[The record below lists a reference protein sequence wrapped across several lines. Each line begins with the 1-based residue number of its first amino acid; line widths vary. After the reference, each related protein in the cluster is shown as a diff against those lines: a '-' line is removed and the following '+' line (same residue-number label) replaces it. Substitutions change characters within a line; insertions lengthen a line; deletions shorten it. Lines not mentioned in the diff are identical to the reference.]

1 MQVAAPCS
9 DQDMPLMLFI
19 ISRDLCVI
27 NIAAYLISSQFRTQN
42 RQTFMD
48 EDECM
53 LVAHQSISKQVEN
66 QDDVTGSSRSIEL
79 ENQDDIERLS
89 TSMEVK
95 DRCESLNYFSES
107 AAVEQQNES
116 TEYSECVAGKDET
129 ESTKIGQLLDTYMD
143 VNIQIR
149 EITQQIEDMKKSAR
163 ITKQMQAKVDAL
175 QAKLADLTKD
185 CEEVKAYFQ
194 RLKDVEA
201 RVMSANDRSLNVQDT
216 VKEEVAK
223 AQHRDSNVQALED
236 KVDQQ
241 GKQLESKFDHERQM
255 NEKIKI
261 LIKKY
266 KNIKIENVRQ
276 NEQAEANLQ
285 VIKNLVGDLVVAN
298 QQRDHEMKQLK
309 EFVAQ
314 LTITMQAH
322 IRNEQLHQG
331 FPKTGC
337 KISPIST
344 GATFST
350 TPEVGKFH
358 EIKKS
363 RSFHTFPHIESLIS
377 ENDNRVGSGVNL
389 SSSSKGDF
397 QLPPLCAPSVPNTTT
412 TTPTAAKT
420 KKRRPSKS
428 LKLHTL
434 DIEPPQIKTHDN
446 QTRRMS
452 YPSIFD

>member
-1 MQVAAPCS
+1 
-9 DQDMPLMLFI
+9 
-19 ISRDLCVI
+19 
-27 NIAAYLISSQFRTQN
+27 
-42 RQTFMD
+42 
-48 EDECM
+48 
-53 LVAHQSISKQVEN
+53 
-66 QDDVTGSSRSIEL
+66 
-79 ENQDDIERLS
+79 
-89 TSMEVK
+89 
-95 DRCESLNYFSES
+95 
-107 AAVEQQNES
+107 
-116 TEYSECVAGKDET
+116 
-129 ESTKIGQLLDTYMD
+129 MD

-149 EITQQIEDMKKSAR
+149 GITQQIKDMKKSAR
-163 ITKQMQAKVDAL
+163 ITDQMQAQVDAL

-201 RVMSANDRSLNVQDT
+201 RVMSANDRSLNVQNT

-223 AQHRDSNVQALED
+223 AQHRDSSVQALED
-236 KVDQQ
+236 KVVQQ
-241 GKQLESKFDHERQM
+241 EKQLESKIDHEKQM

-266 KNIKIENVRQ
+266 KNIKIENVQQ

-285 VIKNLVGDLVVAN
+285 VIKDLVRDLLVAN
-298 QQRDHEMKQLK
+298 QQKDREMKKLK

-322 IRNEQLHQG
+322 IRNEQLHPTLTENSATSMGVRRETG
-331 FPKTGC
+331 FPKTGR

-344 GATFST
+344 GATSST
-350 TPEVGKFH
+350 TPEVAKLH

-363 RSFHTFPHIESLIS
+363 RSFHTFPHTESLIS
-377 ENDNRVGSGVNL
+377 ENDNPVGSGINL

-397 QLPPLCAPSVPNTTT
+397 QLPPLTAPSVPNTA

-420 KKRRPSKS
+420 KKRRQSKS
-428 LKLHTL
+428 LKPHTL
-434 DIEPPQIKTHDN
+434 DIEPPQIETRDN